1 MKELKKLIFGARYR
15 FKRDFY
21 VGAPPLSWHAK
32 RREIAIFEG
41 KSLGYAHLRGSGGR
55 LILMSKKE
63 AFSFLEEVEE

>member
-15 FKRDFY
+15 FKREFY

-32 RREIAIFEG
+32 RGEIATYEG
-41 KSLGYAHLRGSGGR
+41 KSLGWAHLRGSDGR

-63 AFSFLEEVEE
+63 AFSFLEEVEK